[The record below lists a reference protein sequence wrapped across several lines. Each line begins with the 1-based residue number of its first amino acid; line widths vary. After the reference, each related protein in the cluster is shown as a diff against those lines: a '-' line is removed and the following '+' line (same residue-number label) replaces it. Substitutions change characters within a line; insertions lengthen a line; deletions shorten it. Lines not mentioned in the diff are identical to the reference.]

1 MGSLLEIC
9 FPQRTWVVR
18 PRREVYGFTQRM
30 FWANQ
35 NALGTTRFDSCR
47 TGAEAGGDTGLRD
60 KWANQA
66 PIKLYIVNMG
76 IYSAMTMKP
85 ITTPIMIVIIGSS
98 MDNALALACSTS
110 LSK

>member
-9 FPQRTWVVR
+9 FPRQARVVR

-35 NALGTTRFDSCR
+35 NALGTTRFDLNR
-47 TGAEAGGDTGLRD
+47 TGKRGWSIPPPFLCY
-60 KWANQA
+60 
-66 PIKLYIVNMG
+66 IKLYIVNMG
-76 IYSAMTMKP
+76 RYSAMTMKP
-85 ITTPIMIVIIGSS
+85 ITMPIMIVIIGSS

>member
-9 FPQRTWVVR
+9 FPRQARVVR

-35 NALGTTRFDSCR
+35 NALGTTRFDSYR
-47 TGAEAGGDTGLRD
+47 TGKRGWSIPPPFLCY
-60 KWANQA
+60 
-66 PIKLYIVNMG
+66 IKLYIVNMG

-85 ITTPIMIVIIGSS
+85 ITTPMTTVMMGSS